1 MFRQRLRR
9 TVKIVDRLLAEDD
22 LDMDGLIRQEL
33 QPIQYNVYKSP
44 LNNFEYFGRWTAS
57 ICTAYKPPFLVNNK

>member
-33 QPIQYNVYKSP
+33 QPIQYYVYKSF
-44 LNNFEYFGRWTAS
+44 LNNFEYFGR
-57 ICTAYKPPFLVNNK
+57 

>member
-22 LDMDGLIRQEL
+22 LDMDGHIRQEPAAHPVKCL
-33 QPIQYNVYKSP
+33 QIS
-44 LNNFEYFGRWTAS
+44 FE
-57 ICTAYKPPFLVNNK
+57 

>member
-33 QPIQYNVYKSP
+33 KPIQYNVYKSL
-44 LNNFEYFGRWTAS
+44 LNNYVFW
-57 ICTAYKPPFLVNNK
+57 KVNHLNLHSV

>member
-1 MFRQRLRR
+1 MCISLHLAFSNMSVSVPGVKIISFVFLFRQRLRR

-33 QPIQYNVYKSP
+33 QPIQ
-44 LNNFEYFGRWTAS
+44 
-57 ICTAYKPPFLVNNK
+57 